1 MTGAAGSGKSAL
13 QQSIAECCSE
23 DNILGG
29 AYFISAADTSR
40 NTAATIVPTIA
51 YQLGLNHPVLQ
62 SSIAAE
68 VERDSL
74 VFSRSLETQMNAL
87 IVRPFESLR
96 RTRACDIATLPYAIL
111 IDGLDECQ
119 GELINTNGAENS
131 KTVTKRRPGE
141 DSQAELLSA
150 LKNSLL
156 KHDLPFRIFI
166 ASRPEL
172 AIHTALGTGGS
183 LHGLAYH
190 IPLSDKYNATE
201 DMRRYLRR
209 RFEDI
214 GLRINQPH
222 WFTEGNI
229 DTLVQAG
236 SGQFVYVATV
246 YKYVSERGA
255 SPVQKLKTV
264 LNWTPEQVTRPFEA
278 LDMLYRNIL
287 LSAKEAYEAV
297 DTHSGR
303 DFLSLLK
310 IYLLDLDN
318 SGGSDWRYGGESA
331 GSDIITALLNLESDA
346 LEILTLDLRSLL
358 CLKEGNWGNWYL
370 ATYHK
375 SLYDFMDEKSR
386 TKDLFVP
393 VSPIFAHLAKCCMQ
407 RIIESP
413 ELELYTPSKL
423 LHSMFTPP
431 NDSRCL

>member
-1 MTGAAGSGKSAL
+1 MTGAAGSGKSAI
-13 QQSIAECCSE
+13 QQSIAECCAKG
-23 DNILGG
+23 NILGG
-29 AYFISAADTSR
+29 AYFISAADNSR
-40 NTAATIVPTIA
+40 NTASTIVPTIA
-51 YQLGLNHPVLQ
+51 YQLGLNHPILQ
-62 SSIAAE
+62 SSVAAE
-68 VERDSL
+68 VERDAL
-74 VFSRSLETQMNAL
+74 IFSRSLETQMDAL

-96 RTRACDIATLPYAIL
+96 RSRACDIATFPYAIL

-119 GELINTNGAENS
+119 GELINTNGLENS
-131 KTVTKRRPGE
+131 RTVGKHRAE
-141 DSQAELLSA
+141 DKQAELLSA
-150 LKNSLL
+150 IRDTLL
-156 KHDLPFRIFI
+156 RHDLPFRIFI
-166 ASRPEL
+166 ASRPEW

-190 IPLSDKYNATE
+190 IPLSDKYDATE

-222 WFTEGNI
+222 WFTEDDI

-246 YKYVSERGA
+246 FKYVSERRA
-255 SPVQKLKTV
+255 SPVHRLKAV

-303 DFLSLLK
+303 DFLLLLK
-310 IYLLDLDN
+310 IYLLDISMWSD
-318 SGGSDWRYGGESA
+318 SGSCHYGGEDT
-331 GSDIITALLNLESDA
+331 GSDVVTAFLCLETDA
-346 LEILTLDLRSLL
+346 LEVLTLDLRSLVYL
-358 CLKEGNWGNWYL
+358 EEDRPGTRYL
-370 ATYHK
+370 AAYHK

-386 TKDLFVP
+386 AKDLFVS
-393 VSPIFAHLAKCCMQ
+393 VSTVYSYLAKCCMQ

-413 ELELYTPSKL
+413 ELELYSPSK
-423 LHSMFTPP
+423 
-431 NDSRCL
+431 